1 MLQRGEN
8 IWENWSAAKK
18 SELIHDYIMR
28 YYDRNMRKLDYGTGE
43 CYTAVEVHI
52 LEKIFLHPGI
62 TVTQVATL
70 TSRTKGAISQIVTK
84 LCDKGLVVRK
94 AQTGGEGEEP
104 AGAQGKKRSLWLTE
118 KGKELNQLHMTYD
131 ESNAKMFFDEVSQYY
146 TSEQMDAFFKIMET
160 CFHLLD
166 PNGSYPWS
174 RDQ

>member
-1 MLQRGEN
+1 MFQHNEN
-8 IWENWSAAKK
+8 IWETWSAAQK

-52 LEKIFLHPGI
+52 LEKIYLHPGI
-62 TVTQVATL
+62 TVTQVAAL

-84 LCDKGLVVRK
+84 LCDKGLVVRS
-94 AQTGGEGEEP
+94 AQTDSGGEELSGTP
-104 AGAQGKKRSLWLTE
+104 RKKRSLWLTD
-118 KGKELNQLHMTYD
+118 KGRELNQLHITYD
-131 ESNAKMFFDEVSQYY
+131 ESNAKMFFDEVSQHY

-166 PNGSYPWS
+166 PNGNYPWS

>member
-1 MLQRGEN
+1 MSQHSEN
-8 IWENWSAAKK
+8 IWETWPAAKK
-18 SELIHDYIMR
+18 SELIHDYVMR

-52 LEKIFLHPGI
+52 LEKISLHPGI
-62 TVTQVATL
+62 TVTQVAAL

-94 AQTGGEGEEP
+94 AQTEGG
-104 AGAQGKKRSLWLTE
+104 GASGDVLGKKRSLWITE
-118 KGKELNQLHMTYD
+118 RGRELNQLHMTYD
-131 ESNAKMFFDEVSQYY
+131 ENNAQMFFDEVSRHY
-146 TSEQMDAFFKIMET
+146 TSEQMDAFFQIMET

-166 PNGSYPWS
+166 PNGNYPWS